1 VQLVDGV
8 LFLCASPHVQT
19 TEQESVIESLK
30 HLLAVQKDLGLAYSH
45 DLSLVVLSL
54 VFMLAKS
61 TVEHE
66 QLCILKFLL
75 FLLKWKTESGIF
87 VSPSFYSLPS
97 CYVCIFLLTEN

>member
-1 VQLVDGV
+1 MQLVDGV

-19 TEQESVIESLK
+19 TEQESVIESSK
-30 HLLAVQKDLGLAYSH
+30 HLLAVQKDLGLPYSR

-61 TVEHE
+61 SVEHE
-66 QLCILKFLL
+66 QLSILKFLL

-87 VSPSFYSLPS
+87 VSPIFYSLPS
-97 CYVCIFLLTEN
+97 CSFCCLIV